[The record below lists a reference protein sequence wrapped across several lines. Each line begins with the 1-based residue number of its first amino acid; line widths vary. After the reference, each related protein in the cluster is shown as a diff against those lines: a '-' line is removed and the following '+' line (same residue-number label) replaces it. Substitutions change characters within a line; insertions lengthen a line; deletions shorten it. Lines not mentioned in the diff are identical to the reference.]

1 MATQYRRKCV
11 TQPMF
16 TGKFLK
22 IILTYLFTVGKYD
35 KEMNKIVSRINI
47 YYIRI
52 KFIGGLEWKYKTK
65 QKKKQEPLTAESLFV
80 FLFLNRL

>member
-1 MATQYRRKCV
+1 METQYRRKCV

-35 KEMNKIVSRINI
+35 KEMNKIVSRIKI
-47 YYIRI
+47 YYSRI
-52 KFIGGLEWKYKTK
+52 KFIGGLEWKYKTN
-65 QKKKQEPLTAESLFV
+65 QKKKQESLTAKVCLYFY
-80 FLFLNRL
+80 F

>member
-1 MATQYRRKCV
+1 
-11 TQPMF
+11 MF

-35 KEMNKIVSRINI
+35 KEMNKIVSRIKI
-47 YYIRI
+47 YYSRI

-65 QKKKQEPLTAESLFV
+65 QKKKQESLTAKVCLYFY
-80 FLFLNRL
+80 F